1 MQVATQRDRIDELVE
16 QWRDER
22 PDLDLETMAT
32 VGRVL
37 HVAQRWLAR
46 IEEHARG
53 HGIDR
58 GQGDV
63 LFALRRSGAPY
74 RLSPSRLA
82 ESTLVSSGTMT
93 NRLDRLERLGL
104 VERIANPE
112 DRRGM
117 DVALTAQGLKVVDE
131 AVTQHVA
138 NEQDMLAPLSARER
152 EQLARLFRKLV

>member
-1 MQVATQRDRIDELVE
+1 MRVATQRDRIDELVE

-37 HVAQRWLAR
+37 HVAQRWLAQ
-46 IEEHARG
+46 IEEHARE

-63 LFALRRSGAPY
+63 LFTLRRSGPPY
-74 RLSPSRLA
+74 RLSPSKLA
-82 ESTLVSSGTMT
+82 QSTLVSTGTMT
-93 NRLDRLERLGL
+93 NRLDRLEALGL
-104 VERIANPE
+104 IERLPNPQ

-117 DVALTAQGLKVVDE
+117 DVALTAKGREVVDV
-131 AVTQHVA
+131 AVTRHVA
-138 NEQDMLAPLSARER
+138 REQEMLAPLSARDR
-152 EQLARLFRKLV
+152 EQLARLFRKLL

>member
-1 MQVATQRDRIDELVE
+1 MPTQPDRIDDLVG
-16 QWRDER
+16 QWRGER

-37 HVAQRWLAR
+37 AVAQRWLAA
-46 IEEHARG
+46 IEEHARE

-63 LFALRRSGAPY
+63 LFTLRRSGEPY

-82 ESTLVSSGTMT
+82 ASTLVSSGTMT

-104 VERIANPE
+104 VTRLANPG

-117 DVALTAQGLKVVDE
+117 DVALTAEGLALADE
-131 AVTQHVA
+131 AVSRHVA
-138 NEQDMLAPLSARER
+138 REQEMLAPLSARER
-152 EQLARLFRKLV
+152 EQLDRLFRKLL